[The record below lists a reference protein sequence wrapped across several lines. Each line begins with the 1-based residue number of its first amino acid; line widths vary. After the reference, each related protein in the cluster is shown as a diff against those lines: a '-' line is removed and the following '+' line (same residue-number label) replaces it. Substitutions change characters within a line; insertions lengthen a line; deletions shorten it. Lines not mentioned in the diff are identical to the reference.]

1 MGFRRSLARLPQ
13 RDAFWALLLAGPT
26 LLGILVF
33 NLIPIAGSLW
43 LSFTRWNLLSEPQFI
58 GLKNYRDLFAD
69 SLFYQVMG
77 QTFAFVA
84 MVVLLEMVGG
94 VLVAMALS
102 SRIKGSKWLRTA
114 YFLPFVTSMV
124 AVSIVWGW
132 VFDPANGALNLILR
146 ALGAAPVAWLSDPA
160 IALPALAV
168 LTAWKGLGYAMMLIF
183 AGLQAIPTQY
193 DEAASID
200 GANAVQRFF
209 RITLPL
215 LSPTIFLV
223 AVLSTINAFQAFDA
237 VYLLTGGGPS
247 NRTTTIV
254 YWLYQ
259 NAFIHYNLGK
269 ASAIAYVL
277 FAVLFLLTLVQ
288 WGVRK
293 KWVYAE

>member
-1 MGFRRSLARLPQ
+1 MTMRKALQTLTRHDG
-13 RDAFWALLLAGPT
+13 FWALLLAGPT
-26 LLGILVF
+26 LLGILLF
-33 NLIPIAGSLW
+33 NLLPIAGSFW
-43 LSFTRWNLLSEPQFI
+43 LSLTRWNLLSDPQFV
-58 GLKNYRDLFAD
+58 GLKNYRDLLSD

-77 QTFAFVA
+77 QTFTF
-84 MVVLLEMVGG
+84 VLLVVALELVGG
-94 VLVAMALS
+94 VLVAMALN
-102 SRIKGSKWLRTA
+102 SRLKGSTLLRTA

-132 VFDPANGALNLILR
+132 VFDPANGALNTLLAR
-146 ALGAAPVAWLSDPA
+146 VGMPKVGWLSDPA
-160 IALPALAV
+160 IALPALAF

-183 AGLQAIPTQY
+183 AGLQAIPAQY
-193 DEAASID
+193 EEAAAID
-200 GANAVQRFF
+200 GATAPQRFF
-209 RITLPL
+209 RVTLPL

-237 VYLLTGGGPS
+237 VYLLTAGGPD

-259 NAFIHYNLGK
+259 NAFVHYNLGK

-277 FAVLFLLTLVQ
+277 FAILLVLTLIQ
-288 WGVRK
+288 WAARK

>member
-1 MGFRRSLARLPQ
+1 MKKRLEKLARH
-13 RDAFWALLLAGPT
+13 DGFWALLLAGPT
-26 LLGILVF
+26 LLGIAVF
-33 NLIPIAGSLW
+33 NLLPIAGSFW
-43 LSFTRWNLLSEPQFI
+43 LSLTRWNLLSDPRFI
-58 GLKNYRDLFAD
+58 GLKNYRDLLSD
-69 SLFYQVMG
+69 SLFYQVLG
-77 QTFAFVA
+77 QTFAFVG
-84 MVVLLEMVGG
+84 MVVAMELVGG
-94 VLVAMALS
+94 ILVAMALS
-102 SRIKGSKWLRTA
+102 SRIRGGKWLRTA

-132 VFDPANGALNLILR
+132 VFDPANGALNMLLK
-146 ALGAAPVAWLSDPA
+146 ALGAAPVAWLSDPVL
-160 IALPALAV
+160 ALPALAV
-168 LTAWKGLGYAMMLIF
+168 VTAWKGLGYAMMLVF

-193 DEAASID
+193 DEAAQID
-200 GANAVQRFF
+200 GASAVQRFF
-209 RITLPL
+209 GVTLPL

-237 VYLLTGGGPS
+237 VYLLTAGGPA

-259 NAFIHYNLGK
+259 NAFVHYNLGK

-277 FAVLFLLTLVQ
+277 FAVLLALTLVQ

>member
-1 MGFRRSLARLPQ
+1 MSIGKALTKLP
-13 RDAFWALLLAGPT
+13 RHDGFWALLLAGPT
-26 LLGILVF
+26 LLGILIF
-33 NLIPIAGSLW
+33 NLLPIAGSFW
-43 LSFTRWNLLSEPQFI
+43 LSLTKWNLLSAPRYV
-58 GLKNYRDLFAD
+58 GLKNYQDLLSD

-77 QTFAFVA
+77 QTFAFVG
-84 MVVLLEMVGG
+84 MVVALELVGG
-94 VLVAMALS
+94 VLVAMALN
-102 SRIKGSKWLRTA
+102 SKLRGVTWLRTA

-132 VFDPANGALNLILR
+132 VFDPANGALNMLLR
-146 ALGAAPVAWLSDPA
+146 AVGAQPVAWLSDPL
-160 IALPALAV
+160 IALPALAF
-168 LTAWKGLGYAMMLIF
+168 LTAWKGLGYAMMLVF

-193 DEAASID
+193 EEAAAID

-209 RITLPL
+209 KVTLPL

-237 VYLLTGGGPS
+237 VYLLTGGGPA
-247 NRTTTIV
+247 NKTTTIV

-259 NAFIHYNLGK
+259 NAFVHYNLGK

-277 FAVLFLLTLVQ
+277 FAVLFVLTLIQ

>member
-1 MGFRRSLARLPQ
+1 MGMRKAIATLPRR
-13 RDAFWALLLAGPT
+13 DGFWALLLAGPT
-26 LLGILVF
+26 LLGILIF
-33 NLIPIAGSLW
+33 NLIPIAGSFW
-43 LSFTRWNLLSEPQFI
+43 LSLTKWNLLSEPRFI
-58 GLKNYRDLFAD
+58 GLKNYQDLLAD

-84 MVVLLEMVGG
+84 MVVALELVGG
-94 VLVAMALS
+94 VLVAMALN
-102 SRIKGSKWLRTA
+102 SRLKGAKWLRTA

-132 VFDPANGALNLILR
+132 VFDPANGALNMLLK
-146 ALGAAPVAWLSDPA
+146 AFGAQPVAWLSDPL
-160 IALPALAV
+160 IALPALAF

-193 DEAASID
+193 DEAASLD
-200 GANAVQRFF
+200 GASAPQRFF

-223 AVLSTINAFQAFDA
+223 AVLSMINAFQAFDA
-237 VYLLTGGGPS
+237 IYLLTGGGPA

-259 NAFIHYNLGK
+259 NAFVHYNLGK

-277 FAVLFLLTLVQ
+277 FAVLLLLTLIQ
-288 WGVRK
+288 WVARK